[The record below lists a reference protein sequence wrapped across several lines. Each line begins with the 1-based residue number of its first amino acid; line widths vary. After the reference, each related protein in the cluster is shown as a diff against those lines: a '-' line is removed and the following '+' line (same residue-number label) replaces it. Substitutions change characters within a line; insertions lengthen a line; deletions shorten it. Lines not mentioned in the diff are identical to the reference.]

1 MSRHNKVYPAMRNS
15 FSSSEDGFPIELFQD
30 SQSEC
35 SFLDGMASL
44 EADMASQDEDWDQHT
59 LSQDFGLLPRLY
71 NVTDAVTSDI
81 LVRFNGGRS
90 EFLSQKAV
98 LSAKSGYFERAFSGN
113 FPVATSDVIDL
124 GDDDN
129 PKHIYAMLCFLH
141 GTEYH
146 KIHQRN
152 TLGRNLDFHVDLYLI
167 GEQFD
172 IRSLRLKAAETFFFE
187 ANALVD
193 TRWFP
198 MAVQRVL
205 GYEGPVFADPFL
217 IELTIKIIMEKME
230 YLVKNDRFMEMVK
243 SGELADEDMMIK
255 LFLALGERIRDMSRL
270 DVWVSKEERLLNAQ
284 REMLAAEADMG
295 DGPWDASTLGG
306 QIMAARAQN
315 AAHAALTNLAL
326 LVPQPTFAPPPA
338 ILTSHRPAPVVN
350 ASAHV
355 SRPVVKTSFTKM
367 FVHHRLFSEHTLT
380 LSQHSSHRL
389 PAQEDCQKDVQKKLI
404 CPTCVAE
411 LIWNGFYAAA
421 MCNPDPE
428 AFKLWTHRWVLLLNV
443 AENHTKPSCEHP
455 VINLRHLYSCQQGAL
470 VRKKL
475 KAGGPWA
482 AELME
487 KW

>member
-1 MSRHNKVYPAMRNS
+1 MSRHDQVYPAMRNS
-15 FSSSEDGFPIELFQD
+15 FSSSEGSFQDELFQD

-44 EADMASQDEDWDQHT
+44 EADMVAPDEDWDQHT
-59 LSQDFGLLPRLY
+59 LSQDFGNLPRLY
-71 NVTDAVTSDI
+71 NVTGVVTSDVV
-81 LVRFNGGRS
+81 VRFNGGRS

-98 LSAKSGYFERAFSGN
+98 LSAKSGYFERAFSSN

-198 MAVQRVL
+198 MAIQRVL
-205 GYEGPVFADPFL
+205 GPEGPVFADPFL

-255 LFLALGERIRDMSRL
+255 LFLALGQRVRDMSRL
-270 DVWVSKEERLLNAQ
+270 DVWISKEDRLSAAQ
-284 REMLAAEADMG
+284 REMLAAEAGMG
-295 DGPWDASTLGG
+295 DGPWDASTLAG

-315 AAHAALTNLAL
+315 AAHAARSNLAL
-326 LVPQPTFAPPPA
+326 LVAQPTFAPPPA
-338 ILTSHRPAPVVN
+338 ILTSHHPAPLVN
-350 ASAHV
+350 APVRV
-355 SRPVVKTSFTKM
+355 SRPVVSKASFTKIIRRT
-367 FVHHRLFSEHTLT
+367 FFQL
-380 LSQHSSHRL
+380 
-389 PAQEDCQKDVQKKLI
+389 KK
-404 CPTCVAE
+404 T
-411 LIWNGFYAAA
+411 
-421 MCNPDPE
+421 
-428 AFKLWTHRWVLLLNV
+428 
-443 AENHTKPSCEHP
+443 
-455 VINLRHLYSCQQGAL
+455 
-470 VRKKL
+470 
-475 KAGGPWA
+475 
-482 AELME
+482 
-487 KW
+487 